1 MNTKM
6 SNTDTIR
13 GLRSTVLFALIA
25 ALLNLVLN
33 LYHFSLQGT
42 GGLYTWHPLLVLK
55 IILFMGL
62 GPLLCAVLYLLV
74 VRQGPTWLRTG
85 LRWLSLLVSGIVSL
99 VSLALL
105 AYLVFVPRMGNLETP
120 RLSLINPS
128 QGIEPLVHAAEAVPA
143 SPGVTGQDLAGQG
156 SAGQGSAGQ
165 GSAGQGSGAQ
175 APLLKLS
182 FSSDPHWGAETSNAE
197 ARSQILQQIARHG
210 SDAFFMLGDTV
221 ETGNGVEKWN
231 AALAD
236 LGKYIPQV
244 PLRVLL
250 GNHDA
255 LFGGEYLYKKAFFP
269 SGFTSDSGS
278 PFYYSVN
285 SRYATIIVLNL
296 PWGTENF
303 GIPQRRWLE
312 KTLAQADHS
321 KPIIVLSHSY
331 FYASGYDDPANGSPW
346 YDHYQNIAKVVPLLE
361 QYKVDLVISGHNHYQ
376 ELLSHNGVTY
386 AIVGSMGG
394 ISDPAPAYVSPASQW
409 IAVGKFGWLDVDV
422 YSDRLL
428 LSFRSETGEVRHQ
441 ASIPRR

>member
-1 MNTKM
+1 MNGKT
-6 SNTDTIR
+6 NTTDTIR
-13 GLRSTVLFALIA
+13 GLRGTVLFALIA

-42 GGLYTWHPLLVLK
+42 GGLYTWHPLLVLR

-62 GPLLCAVLYLLV
+62 GPLLSAVLYLFV
-74 VRQGPTWLRTG
+74 VRQGPTWLRAG
-85 LRWLSLLVSGIVSL
+85 LRWLSLLVSGVVSL

-105 AYLVFVPRMGNLETP
+105 GYLILVPRLGNLETP

-128 QGIEPLVHAAEAVPA
+128 QGIEPLVHAAEASQA
-143 SPGVTGQDLAGQG
+143 SAGVKGQDLSGQG
-156 SAGQGSAGQ
+156 ASSPGTEAA
-165 GSAGQGSGAQ
+165 AFAAH

-221 ETGNGVEKWN
+221 ETGNGVEQWN

-236 LGKYIPQV
+236 LSKYIPQV

-255 LFGGEYLYKKAFFP
+255 LFGGQYLYKKVFFP
-269 SGFTSDSGS
+269 SGFSSNSGS
-278 PFYYSVN
+278 PFYYSMN
-285 SRYATIIVLNL
+285 ARYATIIVLNL

-303 GIPQRRWLE
+303 GNTQRRWLE
-312 KTLAQADHS
+312 KTLAQADHA

-346 YDHYQNIAKVVPLLE
+346 YDHYQNIAEVVPLLE

-386 AIVGSMGG
+386 AIVG
-394 ISDPAPAYVSPASQW
+394 
-409 IAVGKFGWLDVDV
+409 
-422 YSDRLL
+422 
-428 LSFRSETGEVRHQ
+428 
-441 ASIPRR
+441 